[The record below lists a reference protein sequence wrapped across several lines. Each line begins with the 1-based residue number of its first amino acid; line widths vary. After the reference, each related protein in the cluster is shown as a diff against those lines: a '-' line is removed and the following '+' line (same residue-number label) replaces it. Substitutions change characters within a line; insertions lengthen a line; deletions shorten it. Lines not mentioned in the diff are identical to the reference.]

1 MALDV
6 IQAFQQ
12 QFPDISVTGV
22 LADALYGDPH
32 FMDGACSVF
41 SGIQVVSQL
50 RWNQKVIHKNK
61 EVNLK
66 TYFDRYL
73 GPSVEKTLTIR
84 GEKEQKVTVLAA
96 RLKVKAHGKK

>member
-1 MALDV
+1 M
-6 IQAFQQ
+6 
-12 QFPDISVTGV
+12 
-22 LADALYGDPH
+22 
-32 FMDGACSVF
+32 
-41 SGIQVVSQL
+41 
-50 RWNQKVIHKNK
+50 VIHKNK

-73 GPSVEKTLTIR
+73 GPGVEKTLTIR